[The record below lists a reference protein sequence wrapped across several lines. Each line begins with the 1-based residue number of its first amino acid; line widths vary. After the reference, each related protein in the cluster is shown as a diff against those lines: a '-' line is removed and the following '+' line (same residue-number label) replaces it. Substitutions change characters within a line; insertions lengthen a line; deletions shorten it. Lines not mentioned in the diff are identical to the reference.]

1 MTRTFAVVAAALGST
16 LFFALATALKH
27 RSAEQTPDARRRGL
41 RPLLHFLVATA
52 RHPLWLCG
60 IAADVGG
67 VTLQVTALHI
77 GALAAVQP
85 LLVTSIV
92 VSLLFN
98 HRIAGTRVE
107 AREIR
112 GGIVLVVAIGGF
124 LLVSGASS
132 PAVTGP
138 VQPADVAP
146 AVSVG
151 VVAVLLALVSVLLS
165 RRLPHGRGAALL
177 GVTTGVTFACTAA
190 LIKSCSNIVLA
201 HGPVALLT
209 SWQPYVLV
217 AAGLAGLVLTQLAF
231 QAGPL
236 RASLPAT
243 ASVDPL
249 VSIALGVLIYDE
261 HLRTGP
267 VAITAELA
275 CLTVMCA
282 AAAYLSRLTPQS
294 PDTPRHCPVPAR

>member
-1 MTRTFAVVAAALGST
+1 MRTLAVVAAALGSMM
-16 LFFALATALKH
+16 FFALATALKH
-27 RSAEQTPDARRRGL
+27 RSAGQTPDARARGT
-41 RPLLHFLVATA
+41 RALLHFLGATV
-52 RHPLWLCG
+52 RHPLWLAG
-60 IAADVGG
+60 LAADAGG

-92 VSLLFN
+92 VSLLLN
-98 HRIAGTRVE
+98 HRLAGTRVE
-107 AREIR
+107 VREIR
-112 GGIVLVVAIGGF
+112 AAAVLVAAIAGF
-124 LLVSGASS
+124 LVVSGASS

-146 AVSVG
+146 AVSIG
-151 VVAVLLALVSVLLS
+151 VAAVLLAIVCVVVS
-165 RRLPHGRGAALL
+165 RRLPHGQGAALL
-177 GVTTGVTFACTAA
+177 GITVGVTFACTAA
-190 LIKSCSNIVLA
+190 LIKACSNIVLA

-217 AAGLAGLVLTQLAF
+217 AAGAAGLALTQLAF

-236 RASLPAT
+236 RLSLPAT

-249 VSIALGVLIYDE
+249 LSIALGVLIYDE

-267 VAITAELA
+267 LAIAGELG
-275 CLTVMCA
+275 CLAVMCA
-282 AAAYLSRLTPQS
+282 AAAYLSLLTPQAS
-294 PDTPRHCPVPAR
+294 APPAPPAAAAV